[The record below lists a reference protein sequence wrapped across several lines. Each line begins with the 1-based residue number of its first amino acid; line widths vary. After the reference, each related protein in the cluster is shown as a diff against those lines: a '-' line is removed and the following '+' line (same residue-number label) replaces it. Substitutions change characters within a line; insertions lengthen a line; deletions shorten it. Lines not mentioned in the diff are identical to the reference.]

1 MNKKEIL
8 IYTLAFLLAFAVF
21 LTYLWWRNQ
30 GANTL
35 PNVYGVM

>member
-8 IYTLAFLLAFAVF
+8 MYTLAFVIAFSVF
-21 LTYLWWRNQ
+21 FIYLWWRQQ